1 MRGKGD
7 PWQLASFS
15 LAAAAQPPDAWSGP
29 NPAKPSGTDAASRCS
44 ARPALGSTHSA
55 AHSRVQPCKLTRS
68 APLCAGGPVC
78 LGNSEQ
84 VVASLHFF
92 DSLSDEQKRLWEEMQ
107 SPAAP
112 MAVEPEDSSIF
123 AAAPAPLAPTPDGPF
138 YAPGKAAATVIEVQ
152 VIGTLVL
159 LYFRSDVRAAQQWVL
174 NAESDA
180 DRVGRCGLD
189 GQVWAPPSS
198 SPTWATHGP
207 VLKPLDTALSVR
219 IGGGEVETAAAVV
232 STWSGSVG
240 VVTPAQVDAYV
251 VALRASKSKRR
262 IAGPVRNS
270 SGNASPRHVAAIP
283 AVAALLRV
291 SGRVLRDRVAVL
303 ATEPTFEPKCSKA
316 ELHARVEAAEQQ
328 NQVLQQKLTHANQLK
343 SQAQLL
349 AKEKGKMRIADTVAA
364 QVSKVRSRLESEYDD
379 KLLRE
384 KARAQGELERA
395 TGAIEKKLVQAK
407 RLKTDAHAEKRGE
420 RARAEAQSELADT
433 RLGKLKALKDKLAAT
448 EAECEELKAQ
458 PGADPTEMET
468 LYESQGKVLA
478 MDVWEREARGAGGGK
493 GAKKFGFLW
502 RTTAFAM
509 MSNMT
514 PQSAVVPNV
523 RCVLRAVA
531 PWLSID
537 EPSSRALTEWRFEL
551 RFIEEAL
558 AFMEVAGAYSIR
570 MLGFDGTTKF
580 GKPMMTS
587 NVVIEPKKGAPLKA
601 VILRASYLSPD
612 GTAAGEAKTIET
624 KCFARGRDFINR
636 LMRRW
641 VSMHPGL
648 PWPGPEAA
656 ALSLARLAGGGALMS
671 DTCPTAEKTKRLLSE
686 IIKEQATEMA
696 REKMGDAWDGLS
708 DEEKEHEL
716 RVHLLDCHQ
725 HMRNIFLKEMSAAQ
739 ARHVAEE
746 LKPHLDN
753 FSAWERM
760 STDFTQLLRA
770 TYKELHH
777 TQRYYKGKGVEFSA
791 WLLANYPSAFAIH
804 FERADGGRQVTRP
817 PDCGVSDLPAISPQS
832 QPRLARPAGPRL
844 RRGHRDVR
852 QPQVHRRV
860 PRHARLLERPL
871 ERPRGLS
878 VRLLY
883 RERVH
888 RHDARERRHRPAD
901 LASVPLARWQHVR
914 HVEAYELVAP
924 EHEPRAQLRVH
935 HPGAGGGRWQRAA
948 RLVARRL
955 RPDHRGAARVCRVA
969 QLHVRGG
976 DGARPRRQDAAPAL
990 QAGARRAPQSDRPDQ
1005 HRLARQD
1012 GGVHRGAGG
1021 RRPAQAS
1028 RHEARTGE
1036 ARDGARRRLRV
1047 RGDGAGARRHDWPR
1061 RDQRPAGRV
1070 RLWPRRHDHAAL
1082 PGHHRRGCFRL
1093 GAGAVD
1099 EIVRVRRR
1107 LLAVEPRDAGG
1118 APRGGSAL
1126 GALGARRR
1134 PGAPQGAALSF
1145 TSSSPPAGKR
1155 ARSLP
1160 PSPQEHDDYVAHKRK
1175 TNSQLELDALVRR
1188 YGLALSFFQRWQ
1200 TRGVRSIREMT
1211 VQLAKIAGN
1220 QAKLDWLREQCE
1232 MRVIG
1237 LSFNYKLQW
1246 GSSKDEDIGTVE
1258 DLTGHLK
1265 EILEEEQEAAAGR
1278 VRAAGPLPHPDRAA
1292 QDVQGAGHADPPGE
1306 GDCEPGPGVRG
1317 GGAAGAGGARA
1328 RAA

>member
-1 MRGKGD
+1 M
-7 PWQLASFS
+7 
-15 LAAAAQPPDAWSGP
+15 
-29 NPAKPSGTDAASRCS
+29 
-44 ARPALGSTHSA
+44 
-55 AHSRVQPCKLTRS
+55 
-68 APLCAGGPVC
+68 
-78 LGNSEQ
+78 
-84 VVASLHFF
+84 ASLHFF

-251 VALRASKSKRR
+251 VALRTSKSKRR
-262 IAGPVRNS
+262 IAGPVRDMKGS
-270 SGNASPRHVAAIP
+270 ASPRHVAAIP

-316 ELHARVEAAEQQ
+316 DLHERLEAAEQQ
-328 NQVLQQKLTHANQLK
+328 NKVLQQKLTHANQLK

-364 QVSKVRSRLESEYDD
+364 QVSKVRSRVESEYDD

-395 TGAIEKKLVQAK
+395 TAAMEKKLVQAK

-531 PWLSID
+531 PWLNID

-671 DTCPTAEKTKRLLSE
+671 DTCATAEKTKRLLSE
-686 IIKEQATEMA
+686 MIKEQATEMA

-832 QPRLARPAGPRL
+832 QPRLAPQDLDYDAAIAMYVNRKYIVEFLAMLVFSNDHSNVLEDFLYVCFTANEYIAMTRANAVIDLLISRPYRWLAGNTFDTSKLTNWSPLSMNRALNCVYTILERAAADGSVLLDSSLDVYAPITAEQRGFAEWRSYTYEEETVLAPDGKTPLLLYKLALGELLNPTDPTNIASRAKTVEYIEVQAAGGLRKLRDTKLALAKHVTALGGAYAYEAMEQAHVDTIGLDATNDRL
-844 RRGHRDVR
+844 AESVFGRVDMIMRRYPGITVEAASALAQALSTKSFESDGAFWQLSREMQEV
-852 QPQVHRRV
+852 
-860 PRHARLLERPL
+860 LLEEAR
-871 ERPRGLS
+871 LS
-878 VRLLY
+878 VRSERAVDRAHHKAPLY
-883 RERVH
+883 
-888 RHDARERRHRPAD
+888 P
-901 LASVPLARWQHVR
+901 SP
-914 HVEAYELVAP
+914 VA
-924 EHEPRAQLRVH
+924 
-935 HPGAGGGRWQRAA
+935 
-948 RLVARRL
+948 
-955 RPDHRGAARVCRVA
+955 
-969 QLHVRGG
+969 
-976 DGARPRRQDAAPAL
+976 
-990 QAGARRAPQSDRPDQ
+990 
-1005 HRLARQD
+1005 
-1012 GGVHRGAGG
+1012 
-1021 RRPAQAS
+1021 
-1028 RHEARTGE
+1028 
-1036 ARDGARRRLRV
+1036 ARRRV
-1047 RGDGAGARRHDWPR
+1047 RERAPSLPR
-1061 RDQRPAGRV
+1061 RRSMTTTSPTSARPTPSSSWTRSSGATASRSPSSSAGR
-1070 RLWPRRHDHAAL
+1070 
-1082 PGHHRRGCFRL
+1082 
-1093 GAGAVD
+1093 
-1099 EIVRVRRR
+1099 
-1107 LLAVEPRDAGG
+1107 
-1118 APRGGSAL
+1118 
-1126 GALGARRR
+1126 
-1134 PGAPQGAALSF
+1134 
-1145 TSSSPPAGKR
+1145 
-1155 ARSLP
+1155 
-1160 PSPQEHDDYVAHKRK
+1160 
-1175 TNSQLELDALVRR
+1175 
-1188 YGLALSFFQRWQ
+1188 
-1200 TRGVRSIREMT
+1200 
-1211 VQLAKIAGN
+1211 
-1220 QAKLDWLREQCE
+1220 
-1232 MRVIG
+1232 
-1237 LSFNYKLQW
+1237 
-1246 GSSKDEDIGTVE
+1246 
-1258 DLTGHLK
+1258 
-1265 EILEEEQEAAAGR
+1265 
-1278 VRAAGPLPHPDRAA
+1278 RAACAPS
-1292 QDVQGAGHADPPGE
+1292 
-1306 GDCEPGPGVRG
+1306 
-1317 GGAAGAGGARA
+1317 AR
-1328 RAA
+1328 